1 MVAFSFNDE
10 YLFIFENDEAT
21 GNHLISETPF
31 QHSVRLK
38 RGKIS

>member
-1 MVAFSFNDE
+1 MVAFSSNDE
-10 YLFIFENDEAT
+10 YLFISENDEAT
-21 GNHLISETPF
+21 GNRLISETPF